1 MNEKE
6 QNLLNSIL
14 QVVSGKE
21 EQIDEV
27 FETKYYVEDV
37 RKLKKLFEDLSKLNK
52 QIEEN
57 LKEIKYMVGHT
68 NFTASID
75 AKTSMNKAMLSLL
88 HHNRKIDK
96 DSSEL
101 KNKSQNFKK
110 FLLNFNEKILV
121 DIARKKQQGD
131 ERYV

>member
-21 EQIDEV
+21 EQIDEDFKTV
-27 FETKYYVEDV
+27 YFEDV
-37 RKLKKLFEDLSKLNK
+37 KKLKNLFEDLSKLSK

-57 LKEIKYMVGHT
+57 LKEIKYAVDHT
-68 NFTASID
+68 KFTASID

-88 HHNRKIDK
+88 HHTRKIDK

-110 FLLNFNEKILV
+110 FLLNFNEKILL
-121 DIARKKQQGD
+121 DIAKKKQQGD